1 MAQDTDQPPTP
12 RELAQNARSWI
23 SSPEGREKIKE
34 LLRVAGQSAD
44 KLSAARRLDLS
55 RLHKPITL

>member
-1 MAQDTDQPPTP
+1 MEQDIDQTV
-12 RELAQNARSWI
+12 RELAQNARTWI

-34 LLRVAGQSAD
+34 LLRVVGQSAD

-55 RLHKPITL
+55 RLHEPITL